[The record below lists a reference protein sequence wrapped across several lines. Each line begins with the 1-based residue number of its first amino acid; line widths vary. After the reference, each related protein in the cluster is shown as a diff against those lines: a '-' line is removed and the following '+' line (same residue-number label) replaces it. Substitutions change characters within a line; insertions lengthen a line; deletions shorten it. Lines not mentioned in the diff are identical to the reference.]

1 MSDIQSSKTSN
12 KMNRTVKRIGLSA
25 FLAASV
31 VGYSLYERSGAGG
44 LASASAASNSNT
56 GAGQSGTT
64 TTPESTPTPTNDG
77 LYQNGNYTGDSYD
90 ASHWGTV
97 QVQAVVENGEL
108 TDIQI
113 LDYPASTRLSVRIS
127 QVALPYLMDEA
138 IKAQSATVDI
148 ISGATLTSEAFMES
162 LQSALDQAA
171 NGAATSTPTVASTGS
186 QL

>member
-1 MSDIQSSKTSN
+1 MSNLQSN
-12 KMNRTVKRIGLSA
+12 NNRKMNRTVKRIGLSA

-44 LASASAASNSNT
+44 LASAANNIDT
-56 GAGQSGTT
+56 DTQRTGTT
-64 TTPESTPTPTNDG
+64 LTPEATATPTNDG
-77 LYQNGNYTGDSYD
+77 LYQKGDYTGDGYD

-97 QVQAVVENGEL
+97 QVQAVIENGEL
-108 TDIQI
+108 TDIKI

-171 NGAATSTPTVASTGS
+171 NGAATSTPTVTSTGS